1 MTVVKTKYNK
11 QQLQTMREIQKIIR
25 KERATDIARVTGL
38 ALSTIYR
45 YRDGHSLTNAP
56 QKTLVA
62 FYKLLTTNQQTKL
75 TSTKARSTKKATV
88 KVKQP
93 RKTAKA
99 KTEAKSKTTAKEKTK
114 ANPNPKPKTTVKAKV
129 TKKATKQKK
138 QTKGKNIKKVKPK
151 ENRFTYIIVNLGKP
165 IRALVVNDTVYYAGL
180 DIEANLGY
188 ANPSSSLSY
197 ETFDGI
203 LVPYRGKKDGLF
215 MTTSH
220 ELRMSQEHGVNRGAK
235 QAQNLQDLL
244 TDLYRID
251 TMMLNER
258 KNYEPIS
265 VVEKIVNKTKVVEKK
280 APQQEPPLSNGY
292 TQPYDQH
299 PVKSWLKR
307 LFK

>member
-1 MTVVKTKYNK
+1 
-11 QQLQTMREIQKIIR
+11 MREIQKIIR
-25 KERATDIARVTGL
+25 KERATDVARVTGL

-45 YRDGHSLTNAP
+45 YRDGHSLTDAP
-56 QKTLVA
+56 QTTLVA
-62 FYKLLTTNQQTKL
+62 FYKLINNQQTKQ
-75 TSTKARSTKKATV
+75 TSTKRSTKKATV

-99 KTEAKSKTTAKEKTK
+99 NTK
-114 ANPNPKPKTTVKAKV
+114 ANPKVTAKPKTTVKDKV
-129 TKKATKQKK
+129 TKKATKPKK
-138 QTKGKNIKKVKPK
+138 QTKGKNIKKVNPK

-235 QAQNLQDLL
+235 QAKNLQDLL

-280 APQQEPPLSNGY
+280 GPQQEPPLRSVSY
-292 TQPYDQH
+292 DQPYEKH
-299 PVKSWLKR
+299 TFTSWLKH

>member
-1 MTVVKTKYNK
+1 MTVAKTKYNK

-25 KERATDIARVTGL
+25 KERPADVAQVTGL

-62 FYKLLTTNQQTKL
+62 FYKLLTTNQQTKP
-75 TSTKARSTKKATV
+75 TSTKARSTNKATV

-93 RKTAKA
+93 RKITKANTKA
-99 KTEAKSKTTAKEKTK
+99 KPKTTAKEKTK
-114 ANPNPKPKTTVKAKV
+114 DNPKPKTTVKAKV
-129 TKKATKQKK
+129 TKKATKPKK
-138 QTKGKNIKKVKPK
+138 QTKGKNIKKVNPK
-151 ENRFTYIIVNLGKP
+151 ENRFTYIIVKLGKP

-235 QAQNLQDLL
+235 QAKNLQDLL
-244 TDLYRID
+244 TDLHRID

-280 APQQEPPLSNGY
+280 VPQPEPQRSIGY

-307 LFK
+307 IFK